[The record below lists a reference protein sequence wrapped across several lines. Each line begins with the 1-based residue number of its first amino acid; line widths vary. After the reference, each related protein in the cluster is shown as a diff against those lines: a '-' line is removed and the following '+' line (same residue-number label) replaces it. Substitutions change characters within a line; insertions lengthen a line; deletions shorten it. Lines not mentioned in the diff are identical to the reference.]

1 VKNSLGA
8 LGALL
13 CVALTNCAAPA
24 ARFATRDPSEPAAPR
39 RPPGVAVDPVS
50 SLPAPRARGST
61 SSPLLVLST
70 PREASAA
77 LDAIERF
84 FRGLVAESPEAV
96 DAVLTDQAFLDA
108 TSGRQPAR
116 GALRSRILQLDY
128 TALRGVPLYGERDV
142 EIYRP
147 EDASELQ
154 SSRNLPADMARDQL
168 LVRVHLSVS
177 HAGKNRLFADEMSFF
192 LRPEGEGYRIATIRE
207 STPVP

>member
-1 VKNSLGA
+1 M
-8 LGALL
+8 
-13 CVALTNCAAPA
+13 
-24 ARFATRDPSEPAAPR
+24 
-39 RPPGVAVDPVS
+39 
-50 SLPAPRARGST
+50 
-61 SSPLLVLST
+61 LST

-77 LDAIERF
+77 LVAIERF

-147 EDASELQ
+147 EDAAELQ
-154 SSRNLPADMARDQL
+154 SSRSLPGDMARDQL

-177 HAGKNRLFADEMSFF
+177 HAGKNRLFSDEMSFF
-192 LRPEGEGYRIATIRE
+192 LRAEGEGYRIVTIRE
-207 STPVP
+207 TTPVP